1 MTLVKINQ
9 KGKRVKISNYLL
21 IGAASVALTGC
32 IKEGSYADVLA
43 AGSTL
48 FKATT
53 LDESEVKKTAQLSAM
68 ELDQQSTVAPA
79 SSKYTIRLNKIT
91 KGLNQVDG
99 LTLNYKVYLDD
110 NINAFAMP
118 DGTVR
123 VYSGLL
129 DAMPDDQV
137 LAVIGH
143 EIGHVKLQHS
153 YNQMRKEMLTSAAFQ
168 VAGSTSGAIGD
179 LSSSQ
184 LGGLAYQAVN
194 AKFSQN
200 DELQADKYALA
211 FLESRGKKPSSM
223 LDVIYTFQNK
233 FGSDSSFLSSHPSNQ
248 ERIDSIKAEL

>member
-1 MTLVKINQ
+1 
-9 KGKRVKISNYLL
+9 VKISKCLL
-21 IGAASVALTGC
+21 IGAISVALTGC
-32 IKEGSYADVLA
+32 VKEGGYAGLLA

-48 FKATT
+48 FQAST
-53 LDESEVKKTAQLSAM
+53 LDESEVKKTAQLSAQ
-68 ELDQQSTVAPA
+68 ELDQQSKVAP
-79 SSKYTIRLNKIT
+79 SSSQYSKRLNKIT
-91 KGLNQVDG
+91 KGLTQVDG

-168 VAGSTSGAIGD
+168 AASSTTGTLGD

-184 LGGLAYQAVN
+184 LGGLAYKAVN
-194 AKFSQN
+194 AKFSQT
-200 DELQADKYALA
+200 DELEADKYALG
-211 FLESRGKKPSSM
+211 FLQSRGKKPASM

-248 ERIDSIKAEL
+248 ERIDSIKAQL